1 MTKET
6 KELMRKSIH
15 FSSILIPMLYR
26 YVLDFE
32 RKTALLILLFLAIV
46 SIIIEYLRLENKS
59 FQRVF
64 YTVFG
69 VMLRRHEIYNFSG
82 ASFLLTSSIF
92 CIAFY
97 PPDIAFLSLCFL
109 SIGDTFAALI
119 GITFGKRK
127 FTFVSKSLEG
137 SIACFL
143 STFVFSLFYI
153 NPIIAFTGA
162 LGATI
167 AEFINIPVDDNVRI
181 PVISGLIMILTY
193 ILLPENIESSSNI
206 YRILFK

>member
-26 YVLDFE
+26 YVLDSE
-32 RKTALLILLFLAIV
+32 KKTALLILLFLAIV

-162 LGATI
+162 
-167 AEFINIPVDDNVRI
+167 
-181 PVISGLIMILTY
+181 
-193 ILLPENIESSSNI
+193 
-206 YRILFK
+206 